1 MPLLI
6 RIQLCLSLVLMFIGC
21 NPEADLLKETSREP
35 NATLRFAN
43 FRRTQY
49 KGVGG
54 IKWDLKASEA
64 FIYQVEEKVDRVVV
78 YDFSLDQHDAQD
90 PLFVSAKRGEINYK
104 TGNMTIE
111 GDIYLKDKEG
121 TITSQRMEYNLEKK
135 IADSKDPVT
144 LNRKGLTTE
153 CMGGV
158 YYDRSSNRTVCRRP
172 KGSVESFETEP
183 KKDQAQP
190 IQPKSED
197 LFQ

>member
-1 MPLLI
+1 MLIAI
-6 RIQLCLSLVLMFIGC
+6 RIQFCFLVILTLVRC

-64 FIYQVEEKVDRVVV
+64 FIYQVDEKVDRVVV
-78 YDFSLDQHDAQD
+78 YDFSLDQTDKQD
-90 PLFVSAKRGEINYK
+90 PLFISAKRGEINYQ

-111 GDIYLKDKEG
+111 GDVYLKDKEG
-121 TITSQRMEYNLEKK
+121 TITSQRLEYNLEKK
-135 IADSKDPVT
+135 VADSKNTVT
-144 LNRKGLTTE
+144 LNRKGLTTQ

-172 KGSVESFETEP
+172 KGSVESFESNQSSDAT
-183 KKDQAQP
+183 KP
-190 IQPKSED
+190 IQPKAED

>member
-1 MPLLI
+1 MLIAI
-6 RIQLCLSLVLMFIGC
+6 RIQFCFLIILTLVCC

-64 FIYQVEEKVDRVVV
+64 FIYQVDEKVDRVVV
-78 YDFSLDQHDAQD
+78 YDFSLDQTDKQD
-90 PLFVSAKRGEINYK
+90 PLFISAKRGEINYQ

-111 GDIYLKDKEG
+111 GDVYLKDKEG
-121 TITSQRMEYNLEKK
+121 TITSQRLEYNLEKK
-135 IADSKDPVT
+135 VADSKNTVT
-144 LNRKGLTTE
+144 LNRKGLTTQ

-172 KGSVESFETEP
+172 KGSVESFESNQSNDAT
-183 KKDQAQP
+183 KP
-190 IQPKSED
+190 IQPKAED